1 MSISELDENCKLQAK
16 IDEMVTY
23 FVDEGP
29 KALGSFVICDVSH
42 SLPFLKER
50 KLDSGIVIPK
60 PQSYNPEHNKESVP
74 FDGIVVGVG
83 PDCKVLAAGD
93 HICLPLNNNSMWMI
107 NWKGNPPNRKYIV
120 MLEESIRA
128 RF

>member
-1 MSISELDENCKLQAK
+1 MFDNKKLEVNKEELLEYYKENGPAVLGK
-16 IDEMVTY
+16 
-23 FVDEGP
+23 FVVVDT
-29 KALGSFVICDVSH
+29 SH

-50 KLDSGIVIPK
+50 TLESGVVVPAPK
-60 PQSYNPEHNKESVP
+60 TYDDEHNKSSVP

-83 PDCKVLAAGD
+83 PDCTIIEPGD

-107 NWKGNPPNRKYIV
+107 NWKGNLPTRKYVV

-128 RF
+128 RFD